1 MLELF
6 VTFFRIGL
14 FTFGGGYAM
23 IPLLR
28 QEVVAHGWMDGETLI
43 EYIAICEST
52 PGPIAVNM
60 ATFIGASQQG
70 LAGAAVATAGVVLPS
85 FAVILAIAAALK
97 QFRTNPYVSAALNGI
112 HPAVAGMIL
121 ATGLCVAMECICPK
135 TGFDLRSTVIF
146 ALLIGAM
153 TLWKRAV
160 RRDFSPI
167 LLILL
172 SAVLGMAFFGVK

>member
-6 VTFFRIGL
+6 FTFFRIGL

-43 EYIAICEST
+43 RYIAICEST

-60 ATFIGASQQG
+60 ATFIGSSQYG
-70 LAGAAVATAGVVLPS
+70 LAGAAVATLGGVLPS

-97 QFRTNPYVSAALNGI
+97 QFRSNRYVGAALSGV

-121 ATGLCVAMECICPK
+121 ATGVCVALECMWPK
-135 TGFDLRSTVIF
+135 AGFDVRSAVIF
-146 ALLIGAM
+146 ALLLGI
-153 TLWKRAV
+153 TVLWKRV
-160 RRDFSPI
+160 VHKDFSPI

-172 SAVLGMAFFGVK
+172 SAALGVVLFGV

>member
-6 VTFFRIGL
+6 LTFFRIGL

-28 QEVVAHGWMDGETLI
+28 QEVVARGWMDGETLI
-43 EYIAICEST
+43 RYIAVCEST

-60 ATFIGASQQG
+60 ATFIGSSQFG
-70 LAGAAVATAGVVLPS
+70 LAGAAAATLGVVLPS
-85 FAVILAIAAALK
+85 FLVILLIAAALK
-97 QFRTNPYVSAALNGI
+97 QFRTNRTVAAALNGV

-121 ATGLCVAMECICPK
+121 ATGMCVALENLWPK
-135 TGFDLRSTVIF
+135 GSFEPRSALIF
-146 ALLIGAM
+146 ALLLGAM
-153 TLWKRAV
+153 ALWERVA

-172 SAVLGMAFFGVK
+172 SAALGVAFFGV